1 MKRHSRDQIR
11 AESERHKARTR
22 RKIKNGWLGRK
33 YTDEDRDRLLAPKV
47 VGKQESVHTRGCSC
61 TLCGNAR
68 RHFGTKT
75 FAEDKFETEA
85 LLEEEELRS
94 EGREDQDGS

>member
-22 RKIKNGWLGRK
+22 RKIKAWWLGRK
-33 YTDEDRDRLLAPKV
+33 YTDEERDRLLAPKV

-68 RHFGTKT
+68 RHFGDKT
-75 FAEDKFETEA
+75 FAENRFEAEA
-85 LLEEEELRS
+85 LLVEEELRE
-94 EGREDQDGS
+94 EGREDRDEP